1 MDTIE
6 IVEVKEVA
14 EELSLA
20 ELAQVSGGCG
30 VASLG

>member
-1 MDTIE
+1 MDMIE
-6 IVEVKEVA
+6 IVEEVA

-30 VASLG
+30 VANLS